1 MVSVPFTF
9 MAYDLARS
17 AQWNVEEPITPDAV
31 SSKHII
37 LALCAFFYSLSLSS
51 LFTSSTF
58 AYSRK
63 TKNQRVF
70 SFRASFSSAV
80 SGSTILSNLIYGIRI
95 SFNVQ
100 RI

>member
-37 LALCAFFYSLSLSS
+37 LALCAFFIHSHSLLCSHRLRLPTREKQKTSVYF
-51 LFTSSTF
+51 LFVLHSVRLYQ
-58 AYSRK
+58 A
-63 TKNQRVF
+63 QRF
-70 SFRASFSSAV
+70 YL
-80 SGSTILSNLIYGIRI
+80 T
-95 SFNVQ
+95 
-100 RI
+100 